1 MEALGFDSIAVFQ
14 STLPRGERPGIM
26 NLATFR
32 GIFQSTLPRGERL
45 GGVKNVITGKTDF
58 NPRSREGSDAAL
70 KLIRDNEIISIH
82 APARGATSTAGSD
95 QDAIWISIHAPARG
109 ATCQMFL
116 RQPLFHHFNPRSRE
130 GSDGR
135 LRPPTGMH
143 RNFNPRSREGSDLN
157 MSTWTFPKTLF
168 QSTLPRGE
176 RRLQLRFSRWG
187 IRISI
192 HAPARGATTTTWQPR
207 QTSYNF
213 NPRSREG
220 SDHDRGRCEGN
231 GDDFN
236 PRSRE
241 GSDKAWAN
249 LTNDELHFNPR
260 SREGSDSASLKVISP
275 LKISIH
281 APARGATFSLRNNFR
296 GWNISIHAPARGA
309 TRQVGTCRRYH
320 CISIHAPAR
329 GATITEAINVLLDI
343 FQSTLP
349 RGERLR

>member
-1 MEALGFDSIAVFQ
+1 
-14 STLPRGERPGIM
+14 M

-220 SDHDRGRCEGN
+220 SDFGKIMKYLSEV
-231 GDDFN
+231 DFN

-241 GSDKAWAN
+241 GSDCSSRA
-249 LTNDELHFNPR
+249 LIYILHNFNPR
-260 SREGSDSASLKVISP
+260 SREGSDKIIDKP
-275 LKISIH
+275 LPIHPISIH
-281 APARGATFSLRNNFR
+281 APARGATKT
-296 GWNISIHAPARGA
+296 GCTVCGK
-309 TRQVGTCRRYH
+309 Q
-320 CISIHAPAR
+320 
-329 GATITEAINVLLDI
+329 I

-349 RGERLR
+349 RGERPGLTLYGKSTQIFQSTLPRGERRGKPG

>member
-1 MEALGFDSIAVFQ
+1 MHFNPRSREGSDDLEALGFDSIAVFQ

-143 RNFNPRSREGSDLN
+143 RNFNPRSREGSDEN
-157 MSTWTFPKTLF
+157 RM
-168 QSTLPRGE
+168 
-176 RRLQLRFSRWG
+176 
-187 IRISI
+187 
-192 HAPARGATTTTWQPR
+192 
-207 QTSYNF
+207 Y
-213 NPRSREG
+213 
-220 SDHDRGRCEGN
+220 
-231 GDDFN
+231 
-236 PRSRE
+236 
-241 GSDKAWAN
+241 
-249 LTNDELHFNPR
+249 
-260 SREGSDSASLKVISP
+260 
-275 LKISIH
+275 
-281 APARGATFSLRNNFR
+281 SLRETD
-296 GWNISIHAPARGA
+296 ISIHAPARGA
-309 TRQVGTCRRYH
+309 TRADAVRQINAD
-320 CISIHAPAR
+320 ISIHAPAR
-329 GATITEAINVLLDI
+329 GATAFIDI
-343 FQSTLP
+343 FSFTV
-349 RGERLR
+349 RLYFISSH

>member
-1 MEALGFDSIAVFQ
+1 MTGRACRIHFNPRSREGSDDLEALGFDSIAVFQ

-241 GSDKAWAN
+241 GSD
-249 LTNDELHFNPR
+249 
-260 SREGSDSASLKVISP
+260 I
-275 LKISIH
+275 
-281 APARGATFSLRNNFR
+281 
-296 GWNISIHAPARGA
+296 
-309 TRQVGTCRRYH
+309 
-320 CISIHAPAR
+320 
-329 GATITEAINVLLDI
+329 
-343 FQSTLP
+343 
-349 RGERLR
+349 

>member
-143 RNFNPRSREGSDLN
+143 RNFNPRSREGSD
-157 MSTWTFPKTLF
+157 
-168 QSTLPRGE
+168 
-176 RRLQLRFSRWG
+176 
-187 IRISI
+187 
-192 HAPARGATTTTWQPR
+192 
-207 QTSYNF
+207 
-213 NPRSREG
+213 
-220 SDHDRGRCEGN
+220 HDRGRCEGN

-241 GSDKAWAN
+241 GSD
-249 LTNDELHFNPR
+249 
-260 SREGSDSASLKVISP
+260 I
-275 LKISIH
+275 
-281 APARGATFSLRNNFR
+281 
-296 GWNISIHAPARGA
+296 
-309 TRQVGTCRRYH
+309 
-320 CISIHAPAR
+320 
-329 GATITEAINVLLDI
+329 
-343 FQSTLP
+343 
-349 RGERLR
+349 

>member
-130 GSDGR
+130 GSD
-135 LRPPTGMH
+135 
-143 RNFNPRSREGSDLN
+143 NYN
-157 MSTWTFPKTLF
+157 MAAQTNILQF

-176 RRLQLRFSRWG
+176 R
-187 IRISI
+187 
-192 HAPARGATTTTWQPR
+192 P
-207 QTSYNF
+207 
-213 NPRSREG
+213 
-220 SDHDRGRCEGN
+220 
-231 GDDFN
+231 
-236 PRSRE
+236 
-241 GSDKAWAN
+241 
-249 LTNDELHFNPR
+249 
-260 SREGSDSASLKVISP
+260 
-275 LKISIH
+275 
-281 APARGATFSLRNNFR
+281 
-296 GWNISIHAPARGA
+296 
-309 TRQVGTCRRYH
+309 
-320 CISIHAPAR
+320 
-329 GATITEAINVLLDI
+329 
-343 FQSTLP
+343 
-349 RGERLR
+349 